1 MVFHPT
7 MEEFSDF
14 SVYIKKIEQE
24 GAHLASGVCKV
35 LLINNKLFLDNSSK
49 RMESKIFKKAWLV

>member
-35 LLINNKLFLDNSSK
+35 CN
-49 RMESKIFKKAWLV
+49 